1 MMRGFL
7 REQRDLPGFDTTRL
21 LTADI
26 LLGGTK
32 YFDKT
37 PQDMNLVTPQS
48 EIFFDQL
55 LERVRALPGV
65 TRAGIISRLPMEV
78 WTHPFTI
85 VGRPAARAGQGAR
98 RRI

>member
-1 MMRGFL
+1 MAFCASSATS
-7 REQRDLPGFDTTRL
+7 PASTPIAL

-26 LLGGTK
+26 LLGGTN

-48 EIFFDQL
+48 EIFYDQL

-65 TRAGIISRLPMEV
+65 TRAGIISRLPMRGV
-78 WTHPFTI
+78 DASVRH
-85 VGRPAARAGQGAR
+85 RRQAGP
-98 RRI
+98 